1 MVDVEP
7 DSVSINRILVPIDGS
22 PTSIKAANYA
32 IYLAKTAN
40 AELAL
45 VNIIEDVKQ
54 GGAIGLQAKYGNVSL
69 VEAFKKV
76 RTESAQEW
84 LNQIENAAK
93 KKGVKVKSEILD
105 AADGQ
110 SEAKVI
116 TEYTKKN
123 DIELIIIGSKGRS
136 GFKGLWIGGFTN
148 SVIHHSTC
156 PVLVVP

>member
-136 GFKGLWIGGFTN
+136 GFKGLWIGSFTN

>member
-1 MVDVEP
+1 M
-7 DSVSINRILVPIDGS
+7 
-22 PTSIKAANYA
+22 
-32 IYLAKTAN
+32 
-40 AELAL
+40 
-45 VNIIEDVKQ
+45 
-54 GGAIGLQAKYGNVSL
+54 
-69 VEAFKKV
+69 EAFKRV
-76 RTESAQEW
+76 RIESAQEW

-105 AADGQ
+105 ADGQ
-110 SEAKVI
+110 SEAKLI

-136 GFKGLWIGGFTN
+136 GFKGLWVGGFTN